1 MLDQKRL
8 IDRLPLAAK
17 GFRKII
23 RQGLFYVDK
32 TALVYE
38 IARNSHPK
46 FLSRPRRFGKSTLVS
61 TLEEL
66 FVHGVKA
73 HDGVESCFK
82 GLAMEKLW
90 QDNGTYHVL
99 HLNFRLLDRNAHGA
113 ESFKGNF
120 AKALDDFAL
129 QCGITLREQDIT
141 AADKFLY
148 VLSKLPDYSVVLLA
162 DEYDAPL
169 TRCMQSGSKQDV
181 DEIVKT
187 LQDFYAV
194 VKDLDD
200 RFRCVFITGI
210 TRYKDTYLFTAG
222 NSITDISQQRLFG
235 TVCGYT
241 REEIKHTFGELLSLA
256 AMTHYGLS
264 LQEAL
269 REEAKER
276 MLDELALWYDGY
288 CFDEEGATS
297 VFSTWSVLQFFASA
311 SNLFDVYWYDAAGMP
326 AVIRNKF
333 RKCDYVQMLEELNV
347 GKPITVTRDVFI
359 NPSSLDSMEPH
370 VLLFQTGY
378 LTLAEGYKGVHLL
391 SPTVKLDYPNTEIR
405 KAFSDMLHD
414 VFLPEGVLGDRYRNG
429 NGRANPEFVAALQ
442 RRDLDTVM
450 NIINGYFRTVD
461 YEGETINKE
470 VTATAFMS
478 FFIRDLLAQLP
489 LSNRHQS
496 TGKPDLAF
504 DYGQLRI
511 IIENKFVS
519 KEEGASEEKIAAA
532 LKKAQEQIKER
543 HYGETVDTAEPCR
556 LQLWRIAT
564 VYSAR
569 KRELVSWADADG

>member
-311 SNLFDVYWYDAAGMP
+311 SNLFDVYCMM
-326 AVIRNKF
+326 R
-333 RKCDYVQMLEELNV
+333 
-347 GKPITVTRDVFI
+347 
-359 NPSSLDSMEPH
+359 
-370 VLLFQTGY
+370 
-378 LTLAEGYKGVHLL
+378 
-391 SPTVKLDYPNTEIR
+391 
-405 KAFSDMLHD
+405 
-414 VFLPEGVLGDRYRNG
+414 
-429 NGRANPEFVAALQ
+429 
-442 RRDLDTVM
+442 
-450 NIINGYFRTVD
+450 
-461 YEGETINKE
+461 
-470 VTATAFMS
+470 
-478 FFIRDLLAQLP
+478 
-489 LSNRHQS
+489 
-496 TGKPDLAF
+496 
-504 DYGQLRI
+504 
-511 IIENKFVS
+511 
-519 KEEGASEEKIAAA
+519 
-532 LKKAQEQIKER
+532 QE
-543 HYGETVDTAEPCR
+543 CR
-556 LQLWRIAT
+556 Q
-564 VYSAR
+564 
-569 KRELVSWADADG
+569 